1 MTSRRRRLHAFLIW
15 AALAAVMAVPV
26 LIAAMSPYLAYRN
39 AAYIIG
45 GFAGITA
52 LALLV
57 LQPLLAA
64 GYLPVANI
72 LTGRRWHRWTG
83 AVIAVCVALHVGG
96 LYVTSPPD
104 TLDALLLA
112 APTPFSVYGVLAMW
126 GIVVTVILVILRR
139 RSGLAHA
146 TWRIVH
152 NALAAVVV
160 VATVIH
166 ALQIEGAMET
176 ISKWVLCLAAL
187 AATAAALTGLRVIR
201 PLLRRRRKTAS
212 Q

>member
-39 AAYIIG
+39 AAYITG
-45 GFAGITA
+45 GFAGIIA

-57 LQPLLAA
+57 IQPLLAA
-64 GYLPVANI
+64 GYLPGAS
-72 LTGRRWHRWTG
+72 LLAGRRWHRRTG
-83 AVIAVCVALHVGG
+83 AAIAVCVALHVGG

-104 TLDALLLA
+104 TLDALLLV

-126 GIVVTVILVILRR
+126 GIVATVILVMLRR
-139 RSGLAHA
+139 RTGLAHA

-152 NALAAVVV
+152 NVLAAIVV

-166 ALQIEGAMET
+166 ALQIEGAMEVY
-176 ISKWVLCLAAL
+176 SKWLLCLAAL

-201 PLLRRRRKTAS
+201 PLLRRRKT
-212 Q
+212 

>member
-1 MTSRRRRLHAFLIW
+1 MIPPQRRLRIFLTW
-15 AALAAVMAVPV
+15 ATVAAIMGAPV
-26 LIAAMSPYLAYRN
+26 LIAAASPYLAYRN

-45 GFAGITA
+45 GFAGIIA

-57 LQPLLAA
+57 IQPLLAA
-64 GYLPVANI
+64 GYLPGAS
-72 LTGRRWHRWTG
+72 LLAERRWHRRTG
-83 AVIAVCVALHVGG
+83 AAIAVCVALHVGG

-104 TLDALLLA
+104 TLDALLLV

-126 GIVVTVILVILRR
+126 GIVATVILVMLRR
-139 RSGLAHA
+139 RTGLAHA

-152 NALAAVVV
+152 NVLAAIVV

-166 ALQIEGAMET
+166 ALQIEGAMEVY
-176 ISKWVLCLAAL
+176 SKWLLCLAAL

-201 PLLRRRRKTAS
+201 PLLRRRKT
-212 Q
+212 